1 VLVIAPKKKILE
13 DVFDE
18 IVKFSDK
25 ISWEGGQKLKRKT
38 GFAQYPKMFFIK
50 VVSKNIS

>member
-1 VLVIAPKKKILE
+1 LE

-25 ISWEGGQKLKRKT
+25 MSWEGGQKFNGKT
-38 GFAQYPKMFFIK
+38 GLQQNPKMFFHK
-50 VVSKNIS
+50 SCV